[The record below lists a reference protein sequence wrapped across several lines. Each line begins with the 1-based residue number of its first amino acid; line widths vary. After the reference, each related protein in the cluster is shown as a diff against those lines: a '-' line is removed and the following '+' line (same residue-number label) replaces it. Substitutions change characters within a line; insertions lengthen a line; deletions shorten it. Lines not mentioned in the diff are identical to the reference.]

1 MSSFKIVADH
11 YQLFSDFLN
20 TLNNEMLFIDRIELS
35 EENKR
40 RTNLFMQIMG
50 QYQMGNFNYMNAKDR
65 ERFARIKNI
74 KNEIIFIL
82 DNHNMNKLNNDIIFL
97 IVKKIFSS
105 VINEWLESL

>member
-1 MSSFKIVADH
+1 MSSFKNTVEH
-11 YQLFSDFLN
+11 YQLFNDFLN
-20 TLNNEMLFIDRIELS
+20 TLNNEMLFIDRIELG

-50 QYQMGNFNYMNAKDR
+50 QYEMGKLNYMNVKNR
-65 ERFARIKNI
+65 ERLARMRDI